1 MDVPIGQAAETLN
14 VFGFDYSGFSSWVQ
28 DRIEAEGEA
37 AAEGVSDRLDTAFRR
52 IEAGLR
58 TAGFEPLETLGDGL
72 IAVTDRA
79 GPSEAALADIV
90 ARAGIGLPFR
100 SASVLGPVR
109 PIRLF
114 DRLTLWAGGGIV
126 RCHAVMRLGALRR
139 GEDQP
144 AVTQASTPHRL
155 VRAAIVRGTVG
166 FVCIRQPD
174 AELPDNDLQAVA
186 RLIDAS
192 AAAYG
197 SAIEKATQDEKG
209 LLLRAHFD
217 TDAQAGEWAR
227 CVAEGL
233 GSGLDFGIGLAH
245 GLLYRSTPSDGAAPV
260 VHGVAVNRA
269 AKLAG
274 QARGWNDAP
283 VIAPALATR
292 AFAARSDIAPGGPK
306 LRAQEEA
313 EVVAAL
319 AGGASMVEIV
329 GEPGLGKS
337 FLLNCV
343 LRRGPGR
350 VIATS
355 ARPQDLLKPFGVL
368 ENLLRRAAPTEVE
381 RAFDSA
387 DRHGEAELIAWGERI
402 RAALRRRLA
411 EGPALFVVDDLQWA
425 DAWSL
430 KAMEALRAEGLRFL
444 VARRPGIG
452 APLADR
458 SIKLHPLSD
467 AAVRALLGPLG
478 DDPALVRLTGGN
490 PFHAVQ
496 LYGALREG
504 VRIEDRAGAD
514 AIVDARLRALAD
526 TDRAILR
533 LAAVAARPLFP
544 ATLAELA
551 RRSAFAFEPGVL
563 DTLVTRRFFHAEE
576 GRFAIVHQ
584 LLADRLLAM
593 LPPSLAPSLHHDT
606 ARTFVALAREGREPI
621 ALDEIAA
628 HWTRAGSRGRASLG
642 FGRAGLEAL
651 DRGAHAAALDFL
663 DRAEVELRQ
672 TAVGASRRGLWAASR
687 ALAAW
692 GQGRVAE
699 CAAEADRAFRQLAV
713 ARRGACAESGR
724 RTRAARLRAS
734 VARAEA
740 GHYRGD
746 LRAILGGNL
755 GVLRWSTA
763 GNDLSSARA
772 RGLACVATTLGV
784 LRSGPIAAFA
794 TRRALAIDP
803 APRSAAYVHA
813 ARAVV
818 HLGFGQWSRA
828 RGRLDQATTA
838 LADDPEP
845 QLAEVLLT
853 LTALRQ
859 QMTGDL
865 AGGRDSFLELGRSAR
880 ARGNAL
886 IEAWSRYGVAMG
898 LVSDG
903 GFAPARDEIVR
914 ARALFHGLGDLQSE
928 LICYG
933 LMAQASATLDPDA
946 ALAACRAAE
955 ALAARLPPTN
965 FGSLEGYSG
974 GALALARRWRLAGS
988 SGERDAVRT
997 HYDALRRP
1005 LRRYCWTFPIGRPRL
1020 AFADALMA
1028 GDEARMDRA
1037 SAAAARI
1044 GMLADARNMAAD
1056 GSWRTTP

>member
-1 MDVPIGQAAETLN
+1 MEVSIRQAAETLN

-58 TAGFEPLETLGDGL
+58 TAGFEALETLGDGL
-72 IAVTDRA
+72 IAVTDRPA
-79 GPSEAALADIV
+79 ASETALADIV
-90 ARAGIGLPFR
+90 AGAGIGLPFR

-109 PIRLF
+109 SVRLL
-114 DRLTLWAGGGIV
+114 DRLTLWAGGGIAS
-126 RCHAVMRLGALRR
+126 CHQVMRLGPLRR

-144 AVTQASTPHRL
+144 GIAQAPPSHRL
-155 VRAAIVRGTVG
+155 IRAAIVRGTVG
-166 FVCIRQPD
+166 FICIRQHG
-174 AELPDNDLQAVA
+174 AELPDTDLQAVA

-192 AAAYG
+192 AAASA

-217 TDAQAGEWAR
+217 TDAQATEWAR

-233 GSGLDFGIGLAH
+233 GSDLDFGVGLAH
-245 GLLYRSTPSDGAAPV
+245 GLLYRSTPSEGASPI

-274 QARGWNDAP
+274 QARGWADAP
-283 VIAPALATR
+283 AT
-292 AFAARSDIAPGGPK
+292 AARARGAGFDAASSGPE
-306 LRAQEEA
+306 LRAQEGA
-313 EVVAAL
+313 EVAAAL
-319 AGGASMVEIV
+319 ARGGSMIEIV

-337 FLLNCV
+337 FLLNRV
-343 LRRGPGR
+343 LRRGAER
-350 VIATS
+350 AVAVS

-368 ENLLRRAAPTEVE
+368 EGLLRRVSPVEVE
-381 RAFDSA
+381 RPFERRSDV
-387 DRHGEAELIAWGERI
+387 RGEAELIAWGERI
-402 RAALRRRLA
+402 CAALRRRLA
-411 EGPALFVVDDLQWA
+411 EEPALFVVDDLQWA

-430 KAMEALRAEGLRFL
+430 KAMEVLRAEGVRFL
-444 VARRPGIG
+444 VARRPGVG
-452 APLADR
+452 APAADY
-458 SIKLHPLSD
+458 SIKLRPLSD
-467 AAVRALLGPLG
+467 AAIRLLLGSLS

-496 LYGALREG
+496 LHGALREG

-533 LAAVAARPLFP
+533 LAAVAARPLLP
-544 ATLAELA
+544 ATLVELA
-551 RRSAFAFEPGVL
+551 RRSAFTFEVGVL

-593 LPPSLAPSLHHDT
+593 LPPSLAPPLHHDT

-621 ALDEIAA
+621 ALDEIAT
-628 HWTRAGSRGRASLG
+628 HWARAGARGRASLG
-642 FGRAGLEAL
+642 FGRAGLDAL
-651 DRGAHAAALDFL
+651 DRGAHAAALNFL
-663 DRAEVELRQ
+663 ERAEVELRQ
-672 TAVGASRRGLWAASR
+672 TVVGASRRGLWAASR

-699 CAAEADRAFRQLAV
+699 CAAEAERAFRQLAV
-713 ARRGACAESGR
+713 ARRGACQESR
-724 RTRAARLRAS
+724 RRIRAARLRAS

-746 LRAILGGNL
+746 LRAILGGNV

-763 GNDLSSARA
+763 ANDLSSARA
-772 RGLACVATTLGV
+772 RGLAFVATTLGV

-794 TRRALAIDP
+794 TQRALAIDP

-818 HLGFGQWSRA
+818 HLGFGQWSPA
-828 RGRLDQATTA
+828 SGRLDQAAAA

-865 AGGRDSFLELGRSAR
+865 AGARGSFTELGRSAR
-880 ARGNAL
+880 GRGNAL
-886 IEAWSRYGVAMG
+886 IEAWSRYGAAMA
-898 LVSDG
+898 LVG
-903 GFAPARDEIVR
+903 AGAFTEARDEIVR

-933 LMAQASATLDPDA
+933 LMAQARATTDPDA
-946 ALAACRAAE
+946 VIAACRAAQ

-974 GALALARRWRLAGS
+974 GALALARRSRVAVS
-988 SGERDAVRT
+988 SGERDAVRA

-1005 LRRYCWTFPIGRPRL
+1005 LRLYAWTFPIGRPRL

-1028 GDEARMDRA
+1028 GDDARMDRA
-1037 SAAAARI
+1037 SAAAARL
-1044 GMLADARNMAAD
+1044 GMLGDARNMAAD
-1056 GSWRTTP
+1056 GSWRTMP